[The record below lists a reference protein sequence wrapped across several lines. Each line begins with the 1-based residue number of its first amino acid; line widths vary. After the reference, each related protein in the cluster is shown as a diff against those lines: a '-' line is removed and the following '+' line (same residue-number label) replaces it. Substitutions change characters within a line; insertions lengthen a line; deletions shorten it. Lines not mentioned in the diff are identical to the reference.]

1 MWGSVT
7 SVADGTLLSSLPCPI
22 VYPESG
28 GTSWHM
34 EARASRNPRCANRR
48 VFFFSTARRF
58 CFPERVVDYGVK
70 LRTVHGYRRAFV
82 HTGRGPALLFLHGI
96 GDRHDTWRPL
106 IPNLARDHTVIA
118 PDLLGHGRSD
128 KPRGDYSVGGYANA
142 MRDLLTILG
151 VERVTVIGH
160 SLGGGI
166 AMQFAYQY
174 PERCERVV
182 LVATGGVGREVHPI
196 LRLAA

>member
-1 MWGSVT
+1 MAHGAARVT
-7 SVADGTLLSSLPCPI
+7 EPVTRSCD
-22 VYPESG
+22 SG
-28 GTSWHM
+28 
-34 EARASRNPRCANRR
+34 
-48 VFFFSTARRF
+48 FLKD
-58 CFPERVVDYGVK
+58 VVDYGVQY
-70 LRTVHGYRRAFV
+70 RTVHGYRRAFV
-82 HTGRGPALLFLHGI
+82 HAGRGPTLLFLHGI

-151 VERVTVIGH
+151 VERVTVVGH

-166 AMQFAYQY
+166 AMLFAYQY
-174 PERCERVV
+174 PERCERLV
-182 LVATGGVGREVHPI
+182 LVSTGGVGREVHPL
-196 LRLAA
+196 LRLAAAP